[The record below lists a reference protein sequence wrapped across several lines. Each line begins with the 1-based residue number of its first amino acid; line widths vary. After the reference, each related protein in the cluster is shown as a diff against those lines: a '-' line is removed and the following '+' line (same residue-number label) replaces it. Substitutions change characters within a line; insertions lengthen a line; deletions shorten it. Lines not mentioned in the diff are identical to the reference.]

1 MINVKNHYFLSN
13 KFNYYFIFLYQSMDI
28 IKVNLN
34 KMGQDIVS
42 TSIINSYVMYT
53 YTIQLQHFVRHICQY
68 LHFYPIILF
77 LFQFQVKYYSFIILC
92 KVYYCLDHIYRNIGS
107 VFDRVENIGCLSL
120 YILQNLCIRLVNIR
134 HRVQ

>member
-13 KFNYYFIFLYQSMDI
+13 KFNYYLIFLYQSMDI

-53 YTIQLQHFVRHICQY
+53 YTI
-68 LHFYPIILF
+68 
-77 LFQFQVKYYSFIILC
+77 
-92 KVYYCLDHIYRNIGS
+92 
-107 VFDRVENIGCLSL
+107 
-120 YILQNLCIRLVNIR
+120 
-134 HRVQ
+134 